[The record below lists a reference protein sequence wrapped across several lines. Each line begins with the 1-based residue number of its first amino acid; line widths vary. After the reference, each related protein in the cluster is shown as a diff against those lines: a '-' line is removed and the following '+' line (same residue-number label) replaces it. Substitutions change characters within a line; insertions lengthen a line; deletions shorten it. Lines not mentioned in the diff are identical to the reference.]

1 MADLETMLGPGRMGS
16 VYSPRNDEERKI
28 TPGPAKSEEDR
39 RTNDDSEN
47 ESSERSDK
55 HAYDF
60 PEADPLLFAAA
71 VLGDNSLVTNAETY
85 IEAIR
90 EWRTS
95 EEKNFQQQ
103 LEDIGKS
110 AVTTDEGTELMAVEL
125 EGLLS
130 RGNDIVER
138 IKTARADLEKE
149 IHAITLAGKSE
160 EIKAGDF
167 QTQLTAAPEVPSL
180 TDQTEEVIR
189 LELRYTD
196 LARMHVSWE
205 CEQKAA
211 EAELEK
217 LESDIGQYCCDI
229 AEALEE
235 VTKTERRSALCRD
248 QKYKTHDRDFGDD
261 SRLSSPSIR
270 EGASTDAD
278 MSQSDHLDDVST
290 ETKRFFNSVLM
301 QCAEVSLVDRV
312 WLAVIETTVFDR
324 RRLTSRAQMLK

>member
-1 MADLETMLGPGRMGS
+1 MADFETTLGLGRMGS
-16 VYSPRNDEERKI
+16 VCSPRNDEEHKI

-39 RTNDDSEN
+39 RSNDDSEN

-55 HAYDF
+55 QAHDF

-71 VLGDNSLVTNAETY
+71 VLGNNAVVTNAETY

-95 EEKNFQQQ
+95 EEKNFQQRLQ
-103 LEDIGKS
+103 DIGKS

-149 IHAITLAGKSE
+149 IHAITLGGKSE
-160 EIKAGDF
+160 EIKVGDF

-180 TDQTEEVIR
+180 TDQTEEVIK

-196 LARMHVSWE
+196 LAHMHVSCE

-248 QKYKTHDRDFGDD
+248 QKYKAHDRDFGDD
-261 SRLSSPSIR
+261 SRLSSSALR
-270 EGASTDAD
+270 EGASTGAD
-278 MSQSDHLDDVST
+278 TSQSDHFDNVST
-290 ETKRFFNSVLM
+290 ETKRFFDSVLM
-301 QCAEVSLVDRV
+301 QCAEVSLVDRIC
-312 WLAVIETTVFDR
+312 LAVIENKVVDR
-324 RRLTSRAQMLK
+324 QRLTWAQMLK